1 MSVDWEQIAVALAQ
15 GAEGPKRPF
24 GQTGN
29 TFNPSVPNYDAYS
42 RLPVRAPAPGTQT
55 GGYSGIPVTYQGWN
69 APSLGA
75 LKTSFWN
82 DPTTQRVVMAA
93 ASAYYGYPVKNMSY
107 GAGLIEDAV
116 QAASSNPNGPT
127 PWELITGFLN
137 GTNPATSSGGGG
149 SYGGGGGG
157 GSSTT
162 SQIQLTNP
170 DQAKQLINTAMASL
184 LGRRATGEEYKKFL
198 TTLNEA
204 ERSSPIV
211 TTVEGDTVTVTGG
224 TSSAQIAEDYVTSR
238 PDYAEYQAATTFMD
252 AFISALDDPVS
263 I

>member
-1 MSVDWEQIAVALAQ
+1 MSGGQIDIETLRAQ
-15 GAEGPKRPF
+15 AMNTQATTSSGA
-24 GQTGN
+24 T
-29 TFNPSVPNYDAYS
+29 TYNPPVPNYDAYS
-42 RLPVRAPAPGTQT
+42 RMPVRPTAPGTQT

-69 APSLGA
+69 APTLGA
-75 LKTSFWN
+75 LKGSFWT

-93 ASAYYGYPVKNMSY
+93 ATAYYGYPVKNMSY
-107 GAGLIEDAV
+107 GAGLIDDAV
-116 QAASSNPNGPT
+116 QAASSNPSGPT
-127 PWELITGFLN
+127 AWEIITGFLN
-137 GTNPATSSGGGG
+137 GTNPTTSSGGGG
-149 SYGGGGGG
+149 YYGGGGSG

-184 LGRRATGEEYKKFL
+184 LGRRATSGEYKKFL
-198 TTLNEA
+198 STLNDA

-211 TTVEGDTVTVTGG
+211 TKVEGDTVTVTGG
-224 TSSAQIAEDYVTSR
+224 TSSAQIAEDFVTSR
-238 PDYAEYQAATTFMD
+238 PDYAEFQAATTYMD

>member
-1 MSVDWEQIAVALAQ
+1 MAINWEEVAKALIN
-15 GAEGPKRPF
+15 GSEGPKQGS
-24 GQTGN
+24 GQSTY
-29 TFNPSVPNYDAYS
+29 NPPVPNYDPYS

-55 GGYSGIPVTYQGWN
+55 GGYSGIPVTYRGWN
-69 APSLGA
+69 APSLGT
-75 LKTSFWN
+75 LKTAFWS
-82 DPTTQRVVMAA
+82 DPVTQRTVMAA

-107 GAGLIEDAV
+107 GASLIDDAV
-116 QAASSNPNGPT
+116 QAASANPTGPT
-127 PWELITGFLN
+127 AWEMITGFLN

-149 SYGGGGGG
+149 GGYGGGGGG

-184 LGRRATGEEYKKFL
+184 LGRRATSEEYKKFL
-198 TTLNEA
+198 TTLNDA
-204 ERSSPIV
+204 ERSNPIV
-211 TTVEGDTVTVTGG
+211 TSVEGDTVTVTGG

-238 PDYAEYQAATTFMD
+238 PDYAEFQTATTFMD